1 MPDQSVT
8 PLCAPEM
15 KRNYLVFFSI
25 DLSVVFLV
33 VFLVLPLAFAFAL
46 VSSLFSAVFS
56 IAFSFFFSAAGGV
69 AGFAGVAGV
78 AWAKLTV
85 LNPKIV
91 NATTNTL
98 IAFIVSPPFPI

>member
-15 KRNYLVFFSI
+15 KRNYLVFFSIVSLFFSSIFSI

-56 IAFSFFFSAAGGV
+56 IAFSFFFSAAGGLAALPRL
-69 AGFAGVAGV
+69 AGPGLVEAPLVEIRI
-78 AWAKLTV
+78 AKLG
-85 LNPKIV
+85 
-91 NATTNTL
+91 
-98 IAFIVSPPFPI
+98 